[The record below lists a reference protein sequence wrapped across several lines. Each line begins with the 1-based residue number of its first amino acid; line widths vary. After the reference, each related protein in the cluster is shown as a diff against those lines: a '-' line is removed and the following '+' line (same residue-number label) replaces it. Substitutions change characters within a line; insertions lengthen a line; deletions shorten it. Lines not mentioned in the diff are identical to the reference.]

1 MGLNILYCKTSGSC
15 PDAKLDFVFA
25 IRPKKNI
32 AMFPPLRVAKIN
44 LTRAAG
50 IAFFLGNHPIVSVRY
65 VYLVISE
72 TKEKRFTDY
81 LVLPER
87 DGW

>member
-1 MGLNILYCKTSGSC
+1 MKVAFSVFLVNIQKAGT
-15 PDAKLDFVFA
+15 PW
-25 IRPKKNI
+25 
-32 AMFPPLRVAKIN
+32 
-44 LTRAAG
+44 AAG
-50 IAFFLGNHPIVSVRY
+50 GQKKISPGRPGLLFFLGNHPIVSVRY

>member
-1 MGLNILYCKTSGSC
+1 MGQVSLMMSPI
-15 PDAKLDFVFA
+15 
-25 IRPKKNI
+25 IRSKKNI
-32 AMFPPLRVAKIN
+32 AMFPPLRVAKKN

>member
-1 MGLNILYCKTSGSC
+1 MLLQKNVDK
-15 PDAKLDFVFA
+15 AE
-25 IRPKKNI
+25 KKYSYVS
-32 AMFPPLRVAKIN
+32 AVAGGQKKSHPGG
-44 LTRAAG
+44 RDC
-50 IAFFLGNHPIVSVRY
+50 FFLGNHPIVSVRY